1 METPL
6 TKTVMLAICLV
17 VLTALLILVANTIIL
32 GNGIGRSAAMGI
44 QEDMEHIKSG
54 TLWELSQS
62 DPLELPTAAAYNLL
76 EHHKASIG
84 AVHCTNLGCC
94 GNTHTFAECDRLLT
108 EINGQ
113 SSGSGICFIHHMTGR
128 VRMKVE
134 ESERF
139 IGLYDIQ
146 IEVIP

>member
-17 VLTALLILVANTIIL
+17 VLTAVLMLIANTIVL

-44 QEDMEHIKSG
+44 QEDMEHIRSG

-62 DPLELPTAAAYNLL
+62 DPVELPTAAAYNLL

-84 AVHCTNLGCC
+84 AVHCTNTKCC
-94 GNTHTFAECDRLLT
+94 GNTHSFAECDRLLT
-108 EINGQ
+108 EINGLSAQ
-113 SSGSGICFIHHMTGR
+113 SGICLIHHMTGR

-146 IEVIP
+146 IEVIT